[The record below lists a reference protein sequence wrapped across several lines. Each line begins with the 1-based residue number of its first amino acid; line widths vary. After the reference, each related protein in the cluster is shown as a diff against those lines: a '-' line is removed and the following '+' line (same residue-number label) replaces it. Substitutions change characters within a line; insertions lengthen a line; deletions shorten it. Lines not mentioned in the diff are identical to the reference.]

1 MQTNYKTENLIKLP
15 KVGGKKK
22 LRQERQFA
30 KDREAH
36 NHDGAKTILV
46 AFESL
51 QKIAP
56 TDSQNDC
63 KVGERKREGREE
75 TRCART
81 RKARDSRL
89 CSTLGQVLRSVIMRD
104 ARFVPRLKSIEE
116 FLFRA
121 HGDLTVGSSLA
132 SVFIYPH
139 FNYFN
144 LWTFFSDFLLDPMV
158 CPGRVY

>member
-1 MQTNYKTENLIKLP
+1 MHTHITSMQTNYKTENLIKLP

-63 KVGERKREGREE
+63 KVGERKREGRWRGCRRLSREQLPHLHHVLQQLLGPD
-75 TRCART
+75 TLS
-81 RKARDSRL
+81 RKAL
-89 CSTLGQVLRSVIMRD
+89 LVYTVKVVTVPVL
-104 ARFVPRLKSIEE
+104 
-116 FLFRA
+116 
-121 HGDLTVGSSLA
+121 SLA
-132 SVFIYPH
+132 CQSAH
-139 FNYFN
+139 
-144 LWTFFSDFLLDPMV
+144 
-158 CPGRVY
+158 